1 MALTQTEK
9 REIETMIRKEIKDFL
24 GSSTLRQHEDKMID
38 LVAQEI
44 KRGKLQGDVKDITIK
59 IFREFYNFMW
69 TQRSY
74 WEPRLKNA

>member
-44 KRGKLQGDVKDITIK
+44 KRGKLKGDVKDITIK